1 MYSKFLLVLLA
12 FTLAKRPTVEI
23 CFDAFTFGT
32 VSFARA
38 FD

>member
-12 FTLAKRPTVEI
+12 FTLGKRRTVEI
-23 CFDAFTFGT
+23 CIGAFTFGT